1 MHALRTAIAITWA
14 AFWIYWLISAFG
26 AKQSTGRMR
35 RLPLN
40 GVTGLSVFILIRVFH
55 GGSLVVHS
63 TPLAAIGALVFAS
76 GLALAVWARIH
87 LGRNWGM
94 PMTRKQEPE
103 LVTSGPYRLIRHPI
117 YTGVLLAMLG
127 TALAADVY
135 WFAAFAITAAYFL
148 YSARVEERVMASA
161 FPVAYAAY
169 RTRTK
174 MLIPFVL

>member
-1 MHALRTAIAITWA
+1 MSTAIYIGWTAWGV
-14 AFWIYWLISAFG
+14 YWTISALG
-26 AKQSTGRMR
+26 AKRDAGRRGIFGRGARLLVAVFVLTRVLVGSGSTIQEQ
-35 RLPLN
+35 P
-40 GVTGLSVFILIRVFH
+40 IRVAGAVAF
-55 GGSLVVHS
+55 
-63 TPLAAIGALVFAS
+63 AAGA
-76 GLALAVWARIH
+76 GIAVWARIH

>member
-94 PMTRKQEPE
+94 PMTERVEPD
-103 LVTSGPYRLIRHPI
+103 GNPARAYRDRAGHRP
-117 YTGVLLAMLG
+117 
-127 TALAADVY
+127 
-135 WFAAFAITAAYFL
+135 
-148 YSARVEERVMASA
+148 ARVDRRRSPDRLLLLLGIGRREEPGRDVPHGLSGVPDRDQDAHSIRPLA
-161 FPVAYAAY
+161 Q
-169 RTRTK
+169 
-174 MLIPFVL
+174 